1 MRNETPQRFDRLKET
16 KVRMVSAVGQGRD
29 ITYGEMLAM
38 AWQPTTLYYLV
49 IVVAALTVFDV
60 NGYQDRI
67 GILGSIVAWTTG
79 VAVVTLSFNV
89 VLFLWTLTNLRFG
102 LRVILMPGVSFL
114 STFTTL
120 TAVEAV
126 VALMS
131 GDALDWDRW
140 RRLFPYIFLVIEMF
154 DVIYIAFAMPVIRA
168 ATANKALAEAPKPAT
183 EVELS
188 GQRFRADRILWAT
201 SQDHYLR
208 IVCEDEK
215 HLILARMADLVDQT
229 GPARGI
235 QPHRSW
241 WVSSK
246 AGAALVKAGK
256 GDVLRLADGTEVP
269 VARSRLAEI
278 RVWLDSLEGSGA
290 PG

>member
-1 MRNETPQRFDRLKET
+1 MRNETPKRFDRLKET

-38 AWQPTTLYYLV
+38 AWQSTTFYYLV
-49 IVVAALTVFDV
+49 IVTVALTVFDV

-67 GILGSIVAWTTG
+67 GILGSAIAWGAG
-79 VAVVTLSFNV
+79 VAVVTLSFNL
-89 VLFLWTLTNLRFG
+89 VLFFWTLANLRFG
-102 LRVILMPGVSFL
+102 RRIILMPGVSFL

-120 TAVEAV
+120 TAVEAI

-140 RRLFPYIFLVIEMF
+140 LRLFPYIFLVIEVF

-168 ATANKALAEAPKPAT
+168 ATANKALAEAPKPPA
-183 EVELS
+183 EVDLS
-188 GQRFRADRILWAT
+188 GQRLRADRMLWAT

-215 HLILARMADLVDQT
+215 HLILARMADLVRQT
-229 GPARGI
+229 GPGRGI

-241 WVSSK
+241 WVSSR
-246 AGAALVKAGK
+246 AGAVLAKAAK
-256 GDVLRLADGTEVP
+256 GDVLKLADGTEVP
-269 VARSRLAEI
+269 VARSRLAEV
-278 RVWLDSLEGSGA
+278 RVWLDSLDGDGA